1 MWSSRDSELPGIRC
15 GRSDACPISKQIHS
29 FASCPLCNSRAMEQP
44 KDHFI
49 QVVSPQTAPQDV
61 PKITLQWQKLTLKLS
76 VKNPSTKQLEDKQIL
91 TNVSGAARP
100 GELLVIMGP
109 SGAGKSTL
117 LDCISGRNPTVE
129 GSITANGVPWN
140 KKLQRFS
147 SYVKQ
152 DDMFY
157 ATITVREHLIYQARL
172 RMGPRTTV
180 QQHEERVDTV
190 LEELGL
196 TKCRDTL
203 IGGIRVRGISG
214 GERKRLSFATEILTN
229 PSLLFVDEP
238 TSGLDSYMAE
248 AAMVQLQQLAR
259 EGRTVITTVHQPSS
273 ELFTLFDNLYL
284 LCDGVTV
291 YNGKAS
297 EAVAC
302 FAQLGYQ
309 CPAFVNP
316 TDYFMRQLVVLD
328 REKDETGMKRLE
340 LLKSEWER
348 RHADFEEDRNSG
360 DVVLIDGVDDY
371 QDNHLGSWGQM
382 QVLSSRNVLRL
393 VRDRIS
399 FRANFFLQL
408 FISAIVGLIY
418 LQLDIDQT
426 GIQNFAGAFFVVIV
440 NQTFTT
446 SSPLFIAI
454 PTELPMAL
462 HEYKS
467 GLYRLAVWYLA
478 KILSELPLQVF
489 MPFVFFIP
497 TYFLIGIGHGF
508 ITYIKL
514 QLFVVLLNFGAVG
527 VGYMV
532 SCLCRRVEIAPI
544 VGIVVLLPF
553 MLFGGLFLN
562 ASSTPPYFVW
572 IQYISPIKYGY
583 EGMMKVFWRE
593 IHTIPCASDQSCI
606 ARTGQEVLEYYSMGS
621 LSAGFDAVM
630 LVVLGIFFRIVGLV
644 ALWFNVR
651 GKN

>member
-1 MWSSRDSELPGIRC
+1 MDSKEHFVRVDSPALP
-15 GRSDACPISKQIHS
+15 P
-29 FASCPLCNSRAMEQP
+29 P
-44 KDHFI
+44 
-49 QVVSPQTAPQDV
+49 DV
-61 PKITLQWQKLTLKLS
+61 PEITLQWTDLTLKLQA
-76 VKNPSTKQLEDKQIL
+76 KNPATKQTEDKQIL

-109 SGAGKSTL
+109 SGTGKSTL
-117 LDCISGRNPTVE
+117 LDCISGRNTNVE
-129 GSITANGVPWN
+129 GSITANGVQWS
-140 KKLQRFS
+140 KALMRFS

-157 ATITVREHLIYQARL
+157 ATITVREHLLFQARL
-172 RMGPRTTV
+172 RMGPHTTTE
-180 QQHEERVDTV
+180 QHVERVDTV

-203 IGGIRVRGISG
+203 IGGIRLRGISG

-248 AAMVQLQQLAR
+248 AVMIQLQQLAR
-259 EGRTVITTVHQPSS
+259 EGRTVVTTVHQPSS
-273 ELFTLFDNLYL
+273 ELFTLFDTLYL

-297 EAVAC
+297 EAVAY
-302 FAQLGYQ
+302 FAELGFQ
-309 CPAFVNP
+309 CPGFVNP

-328 REKDETGMKRLE
+328 REKDEAGVKRLE
-340 LLKSEWER
+340 LLKDEWAHKYAAVVDAR
-348 RHADFEEDRNSG
+348 TSG
-360 DVVLIDGVDDY
+360 DVSLLEDASSGADGY
-371 QDNHLGSWGQM
+371 QDTRLSPWAQM
-382 QVLSSRNVLRL
+382 EVLASRNVLRL

-426 GIQNFAGAFFVVIV
+426 GIQNFAGAFFVVVV

-446 SSPLFIAI
+446 TSPLFIAI
-454 PTELPMAL
+454 PTELPMVL

-508 ITYIKL
+508 ATYITL
-514 QLFVVLLNFGAVG
+514 QAFVVLVNFGAVG

-544 VGIVVLLPF
+544 VGIVILMPF

-562 ASSTPPYFVW
+562 ASSSPPYFVW

-583 EGMMKVFWRE
+583 EGMMKVFW
-593 IHTIPCASDQSCI
+593 HKVSTVPCASSQNCI
-606 ARTGQEVLEYYSMGS
+606 ARTGQEVLAYYSMDGMS
-621 LSAGFDAVM
+621 TAFDAVM
-630 LVVLGIFFRIVGLV
+630 LIVLGVVFRLIGLV
-644 ALWFNVR
+644 ALWHNVR
-651 GKN
+651 EKK

>member
-1 MWSSRDSELPGIRC
+1 
-15 GRSDACPISKQIHS
+15 
-29 FASCPLCNSRAMEQP
+29 MEQSAGQ
-44 KDHFI
+44 HFI
-49 QVVSPQTAPQDV
+49 QVESPPPQDV
-61 PKITLQWQKLTLKLS
+61 PKITLQWRKLSLTLS
-76 VKNPSTKQLEDKQIL
+76 VKNPSTKQLEDKPIL
-91 TNVSGAARP
+91 SEASGAARP

-109 SGAGKSTL
+109 SGAGKSSL
-117 LDCISGRNPTVE
+117 LDCISGRRSVGVE
-129 GSITANGVPWN
+129 GAITANGVAWS

-157 ATITVREHLIYQARL
+157 ATITVREHLLFQARL
-172 RMGPRTTV
+172 RMGPRSTCE
-180 QQHEERVDTV
+180 QHEQRVDTV

-196 TKCRDTL
+196 SKCRDTL
-203 IGGIRVRGISG
+203 IGGVRLRGISG

-248 AAMVQLQQLAR
+248 AVMVQLQQLAR
-259 EGRTVITTVHQPSS
+259 EGRTIVTTVHQPSS

-291 YNGKAS
+291 YNGRAS
-297 EAVAC
+297 EAVAY
-302 FAQLGYQ
+302 FAELGYQ
-309 CPAFVNP
+309 CPGFVNP
-316 TDYFMRQLVVLD
+316 CDFFMKQLVVLD
-328 REKDETGMKRLE
+328 REKDEAGVKRLQ
-340 LLKSEWER
+340 LLKDEWGH
-348 RHADFEEDRNSG
+348 RHADVEDARRHSG
-360 DVVLIDGVDDY
+360 DAALIEEAESGADGCEDK
-371 QDNHLGSWGQM
+371 HLGPWAQM

-418 LQLDIDQT
+418 LQLDVDQT

-446 SSPLFIAI
+446 ASPLFIAI
-454 PTELPMAL
+454 PTELPMVL

-467 GLYRLAVWYLA
+467 GLYRLAVWYMA

-508 ITYIKL
+508 ATYIKL
-514 QLFVVLLNFGAVG
+514 QAFVVLLNFGAVG

-532 SCLCRRVEIAPI
+532 SCLCRRVELAPI
-544 VGIVVLLPF
+544 VGIVILLPF

-583 EGMMKVFWRE
+583 EGMMKVFWEE
-593 IHTIPCASDQSCI
+593 IHAIPCSSGQSCI
-606 ARTGQEVLEYYSMGS
+606 ARTGHEVLEYYSMDS
-621 LSAGFDAVM
+621 LSAAFDAVM
-630 LVVLGIFFRIVGLV
+630 LIVLGVVFRFVGLV
-644 ALWFNVR
+644 ALWVNVR
-651 GKN
+651 GEN

>member
-1 MWSSRDSELPGIRC
+1 
-15 GRSDACPISKQIHS
+15 
-29 FASCPLCNSRAMEQP
+29 MEQT
-44 KDHFI
+44 KEHF
-49 QVVSPQTAPQDV
+49 VRVDSPRAAVDA
-61 PKITLQWQKLTLKLS
+61 PKITLQWRELSLTLA
-76 VKNPSTKQLEDKQIL
+76 VKNPSTKRMEDKRIL
-91 TNVSGAARP
+91 HNVSGCARP

-117 LDCISGRNPTVE
+117 LDCISGRNTAAE
-129 GSITANGVPWN
+129 GAITANGVQWSN
-140 KKLQRFS
+140 KLKRFA

-172 RMGPRTTV
+172 RMGPHTTTE
-180 QQHEERVDTV
+180 QHEQRVDRV

-203 IGGIRVRGISG
+203 IGGVRVRGISG

-248 AAMVQLQQLAR
+248 AVMIQLQQLAR

-291 YNGKAS
+291 YNGRAS
-297 EAVAC
+297 EAVVY
-302 FAQLGYQ
+302 FAELGYQ

-328 REKDETGMKRLE
+328 REKDEAGVRRLE
-340 LLKSEWER
+340 LLKTEWVR
-348 RHADFEEDRNSG
+348 KYADIVDARDSG
-360 DVVLIDGVDDY
+360 DVSLIEDAGSGADGY
-371 QDNHLGSWGQM
+371 QDKHLGPWTQM

-418 LQLDIDQT
+418 LQLEINQT

-454 PTELPMAL
+454 PTELPMVL

-467 GLYRLAVWYLA
+467 GLYRLSVWYLA
-478 KILSELPLQVF
+478 KIISELPLQVL
-489 MPFVFFIP
+489 MPFAFFIP

-508 ITYIKL
+508 VTYISL

-527 VGYMV
+527 GATWYRASVGGWKSPLLLESS
-532 SCLCRRVEIAPI
+532 SCCR
-544 VGIVVLLPF
+544 
-553 MLFGGLFLN
+553 
-562 ASSTPPYFVW
+562 
-572 IQYISPIKYGY
+572 
-583 EGMMKVFWRE
+583 
-593 IHTIPCASDQSCI
+593 SCC
-606 ARTGQEVLEYYSMGS
+606 
-621 LSAGFDAVM
+621 
-630 LVVLGIFFRIVGLV
+630 LVDCS
-644 ALWFNVR
+644 
-651 GKN
+651 

>member
-1 MWSSRDSELPGIRC
+1 
-15 GRSDACPISKQIHS
+15 
-29 FASCPLCNSRAMEQP
+29 MEQP

-49 QVVSPQTAPQDV
+49 QIASPQTAPQDM
-61 PKITLQWQKLTLKLS
+61 PKIMLQWQKLTLKLS

-91 TNVSGAARP
+91 TNVSGSARP

-117 LDCISGRNPTVE
+117 LDCISGRNSAVN
-129 GSITANGVPWN
+129 GSIMANSVQWS
-140 KKLQRFS
+140 KRLQRFS

-172 RMGPRTTV
+172 RMGPHTTA

-248 AAMVQLQQLAR
+248 AVMVQLQQLAR

-273 ELFTLFDNLYL
+273 ELFTLFDSLYL

-297 EAVAC
+297 EAVAY
-302 FAQLGYQ
+302 FAELGYQ
-309 CPAFVNP
+309 CPAFMNP
-316 TDYFMRQLVVLD
+316 TDYFMRQLIVLD

-348 RHADFEEDRNSG
+348 KHADSREAQNSG
-360 DVVLIDGVDDY
+360 DIALIEDAESGASGY
-371 QDNHLGSWGQM
+371 QDNHLGSLAQL

-454 PTELPMAL
+454 PTELPMVL

-467 GLYRLAVWYLA
+467 GLYRLAVWYMA

-562 ASSTPPYFVW
+562 ASSTPSYFVW

-593 IHTIPCASDQSCI
+593 INTIPCASDQSCI
-606 ARTGQEVLEYYSMGS
+606 ARTGQKVLEYYSMDN
-621 LSAGFDAVM
+621 LSAGFDAIMLFVLGIAFRLVG
-630 LVVLGIFFRIVGLV
+630 LVVLWI
-644 ALWFNVR
+644 NVR
-651 GKN
+651 KKN